1 MKSTQRTLWLPLCL
15 VAAALL
21 WKLVQV
27 KGGLGDVLPNFA
39 PWMALSFVGAAL
51 LPRRI
56 PGWLWAVLVM
66 VVDVACFGWSALSY
80 GWAGYA
86 CYVLAGVLGGGLR
99 QRSAFTLIAG
109 TLGNGLLFY
118 VVTNT
123 QAWLMSGAY
132 SKSAAGWLQALTV
145 GDPRFQP
152 QTWVFGLSSM
162 VSDLSFAVLLVLAF
176 NAEAILRKTQ
186 GLALYQRA

>member
-1 MKSTQRTLWLPLCL
+1 MNNTQRTLWLPLCL

-51 LPRRI
+51 LPKQI
-56 PGWLWAVLVM
+56 PSWLWAVMVM
-66 VVDVACFGWSALSY
+66 AVDVMCFGSSALSY

-86 CYVLAGVLGGGLR
+86 CYLLAGMLGGGLR
-99 QRSAFTLIAG
+99 QRSAFTLVGG
-109 TLGNGLLFY
+109 TLVNGLLFY

-123 QAWLMSGAY
+123 QAWLMSDAY
-132 SKSAAGWLQALTV
+132 AKSAAGWLQALTV

-152 QTWVFGLSSM
+152 QTWVFGLSSL
-162 VSDLSFAVLLVLAF
+162 VSDLCFAVLLVLAF
-176 NAEAILRKTQ
+176 NAEAMLRKTER
-186 GLALYQRA
+186 LALYQRA